1 MRRLADALAP
11 ARLHTLLIVETDERI
26 RQVDDPL
33 TAASHTVLGCPFCE
47 VHQHTDHNSGVTCLS
62 CKGFLSEGLLQALR
76 RVPDL
81 PEILPRSSPGAPARG
96 ASTRRRDASSSFS
109 GSQPQVS
116 VRDAENPLYG
126 VA

>member
-1 MRRLADALAP
+1 M
-11 ARLHTLLIVETDERI
+11 
-26 RQVDDPL
+26 DDPL
-33 TAASHTVLGCPFCE
+33 TVASHTVLGCPFCE
-47 VHQHTDHNSGVTCLS
+47 VHQHTDHDSGVTCLS

-81 PEILPRSSPGAPARG
+81 PEILPPSSGTPARG

-116 VRDAENPLYG
+116 ARDADNRLYG